1 MSNDEA
7 ERMKKLVG
15 KIIAVIEGE
24 ENYTYEE
31 IMRVIDAIRKNYEDK
46 GRDLLNK
53 KEIKEVAMFGGLIG

>member
-53 KEIKEVAMFGGLIG
+53 KEIKEVAMFGGLID